1 MTELLRSHGAITSG
15 TITIFWAL
23 CTASFWFYFT
33 TIFAYSRKGAMFY
46 RTLLQRL
53 YCITCREYSVSWEST
68 SFIRTQDDVH
78 KFRFQ
83 TLISESH
90 PTKSLRN
97 CKSTVLLWCWCEVQ
111 GLEAGRPNVFNL
123 HYSKCYRNN
132 QFCAIMVSRKTP
144 SRKVLQFCYL

>member
-1 MTELLRSHGAITSG
+1 MERLLLELLQFSG
-15 TITIFWAL
+15 PCAQPHFGSTLLQSSPIQGRVPCSIEH
-23 CTASFWFYFT
+23 
-33 TIFAYSRKGAMFY
+33 RK
-46 RTLLQRL
+46 LLQRL

-68 SFIRTQDDVH
+68 AFIRTQDDVH

-90 PTKSLRN
+90 PTKPLQN

-111 GLEAGRPNVFNL
+111 GLEAGRPNVYNL

-144 SRKVLQFCYL
+144 SRKVLQLCY